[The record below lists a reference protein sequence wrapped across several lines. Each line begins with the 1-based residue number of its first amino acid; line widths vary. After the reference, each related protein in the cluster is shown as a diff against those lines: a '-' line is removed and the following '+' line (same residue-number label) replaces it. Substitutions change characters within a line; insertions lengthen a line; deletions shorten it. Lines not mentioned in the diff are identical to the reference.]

1 MADLLFK
8 AIILILL
15 SDYLFERFLDF
26 LNEKQLNRDLPDEL
40 IGIYNAEEYK
50 KSMDYYRTKQR
61 FSFFTETFSL
71 VLVLCMLFVGG
82 FGYLD
87 GVLRDITSNEILL
100 ALLFFGIIGIVS
112 DFLGIPFDLYAQFVI
127 EDRYGFNKMTVKT
140 FITDKLKSWLL
151 ISIIGGGLISL
162 IIWIFQLTG
171 SYFWVLALAVI
182 TLFSVFMA
190 MFYTTLIL
198 PLFNK
203 QTPLEPGELRDNIVA
218 FSRKTGF
225 KLDNIYV
232 MDGSRRSTKGN
243 AFFAGLGP
251 VKRIVL
257 YDTLINDLNIKEITA
272 VLAHEIGHYK
282 KHHVAKSLLIS
293 VANSAF
299 VLFLLSM
306 FLQSTA
312 LSSALGAAQPGFHI
326 NALAFGI
333 LYSPVS
339 FGLGLI
345 FNVFSRKNEYQADKF
360 AADNYDADALIE
372 GLKKLSVKSLSNLRP
387 HPLYVFFNYSHPTLL
402 QRIAALKIK

>member
-71 VLVLCMLFVGG
+71 VLVLFMLFVGG

-87 GVLRDITSNEILL
+87 GVIREITSNEILL